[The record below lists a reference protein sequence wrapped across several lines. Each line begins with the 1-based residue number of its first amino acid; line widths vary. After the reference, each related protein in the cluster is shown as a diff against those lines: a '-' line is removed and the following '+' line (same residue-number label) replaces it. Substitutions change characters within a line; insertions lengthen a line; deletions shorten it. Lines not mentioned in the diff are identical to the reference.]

1 MSAPGPLILVVEDD
15 PDVSDGMV
23 SLLEEEGFR
32 AATASDGEEGLKKL
46 RELTD
51 PSLVL
56 LDLTM
61 PRMSAAEFR
70 SQQSKDPRIAGI
82 PVMLMSAGL
91 DVGRQA
97 KALGAIAFIAK
108 PFKPPALIEAI
119 GRALSE
125 KPDAQA

>member
-1 MSAPGPLILVVEDD
+1 MTARGQLILVVEDD

-51 PSLVL
+51 ASLVL

-70 SQQSKDPRIAGI
+70 FQQAKDPLIAQV

-97 KALGAIAFIAK
+97 KLLGAIAFIAK

-119 GRALSE
+119 GRALR
-125 KPDAQA
+125 KPDVLS